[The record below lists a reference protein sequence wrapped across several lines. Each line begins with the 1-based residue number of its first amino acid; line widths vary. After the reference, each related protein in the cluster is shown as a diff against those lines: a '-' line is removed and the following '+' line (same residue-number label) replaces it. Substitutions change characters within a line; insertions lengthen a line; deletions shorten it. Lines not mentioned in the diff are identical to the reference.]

1 MIIDHHNHI
10 WEGESTGGFLDE
22 GMSVKRILKEM
33 DQAGVDVAGGCSV
46 AQSIDNDYVVN
57 AWREHPDRFF
67 GFCMVNPRDGQAVST
82 MRHYL
87 DL

>member
-33 DQAGVDVAGGCSV
+33 DQAEWCG
-46 AQSIDNDYVVN
+46 
-57 AWREHPDRFF
+57 WRMYSSPVHR
-67 GFCMVNPRDGQAVST
+67 Q
-82 MRHYL
+82 
-87 DL
+87 

>member
-33 DQAGVDVAGGCSV
+33 A
-46 AQSIDNDYVVN
+46 YV
-57 AWREHPDRFF
+57 
-67 GFCMVNPRDGQAVST
+67 Q
-82 MRHYL
+82 
-87 DL
+87 

>member
-33 DQAGVDVAGGCSV
+33 DQAGVDVALSLIHI
-46 AQSIDNDYVVN
+46 SEPTRPY
-57 AWREHPDRFF
+57 
-67 GFCMVNPRDGQAVST
+67 
-82 MRHYL
+82 
-87 DL
+87 